1 MERFIREVG
10 KVIGEEV
17 FSILVDLKYNPLCQ
31 KDSWCSDVV
40 LIFKSKNQ

>member
-17 FSILVDLKYNPLCQ
+17 FWILVDLKYMYNPLCQ
-31 KDSWCSDVV
+31 KDSWCSDVEPM
-40 LIFKSKNQ
+40 I